1 MRNPLT
7 SHMFVSW
14 LQRLEKPCS
23 VYSRLML
30 LQHVITVN
38 SRLVPSTII
47 HGTLKQ
53 SCQESFNETR
63 LRFQQLQTICRITW
77 ARQTGFYFHFQ
88 LRAARNMHRSIY
100 HMVSS
105 LNSLP
110 ISSIRCCTLSVPA
123 ERFFYSNWIIKFI
136 KITSNSTNIC
146 TGFPLCAF
154 YVKQCGE

>member
-1 MRNPLT
+1 MKIPLT
-7 SHMFVSW
+7 CHMFVSW

-23 VYSRLML
+23 FYGRLML

-38 SRLVPSTII
+38 SRLVLSTII
-47 HGTLKQ
+47 HGTFKQ

-77 ARQTGFYFHFQ
+77 ARQRQTGFYFYFQ
-88 LRAARNMHRSIY
+88 LWAVRNIHRSIY

-110 ISSIRCCTLSVPA
+110 ISSIRCYTLSVPA
-123 ERFFYSNWIIKFI
+123 ERIFYSNWIIEFI
-136 KITSNSTNIC
+136 KITSNSTTIC
-146 TGFPLCAF
+146 TGFPLL
-154 YVKQCGE
+154 